1 MSNSFIKKI
10 DKKYNFKI
18 EYKLIHN
25 KELLKSRLSEIPK
38 SSGCYL
44 FKDIDNN
51 LLYIGKSKKL
61 RSRVSSYFNNFA
73 DLTPRLS
80 LMVRQITEIEI
91 IITDSEYEALNL
103 ESNLIKTNKPY
114 FNILL
119 KDDKKY
125 PYLCITWSEKYP
137 RIFITRRRRNR
148 NNLDRYYGPYVD
160 VGLLRRTL
168 FTIKKIF
175 PLRQRPRPVYKDRT
189 CLNYSIGRCPG
200 VCQEIISSDDYK
212 KIMKQVSMIFQGRND
227 DLELF
232 LQKKMS
238 QFSDDLDY
246 ENAAKIR
253 DQITGLRLLTE
264 SQKISIP
271 DSSINRDIFGI
282 VSEKNVASIQIFQM
296 RSGKLI
302 GRIGYSQKLNNE
314 DENLILQRVL
324 EEHYMNVE
332 GVEIP
337 SEILMQYN
345 LPKQK
350 TLEDWLTQL
359 RKNKVKIII
368 PKRNKKHETV
378 EMVLKNAKL
387 ELDRILNGIQD
398 NESAVED
405 LTQIL
410 ELSEQPKRI
419 EGYDISHIQG
429 SDPVA
434 SQVVFIDGIPSKQ
447 HYRKYKIKDPNVFIG
462 HSDDFA
468 SIYEVIYRRF
478 RKWSRFKESGGDF
491 SILNDKSNSKLDN
504 ELLSDWPD
512 LIMID
517 GGKGQLNAAI
527 KALKELNL
535 EEEVAICSLAK
546 KNEEIFIPGF
556 TKSLDTDENQ
566 KGVLLLRRLRDEAH
580 RFALSFHRDKRS
592 KRMNRSQLSQISGL
606 GPSRIRELLEHF
618 KSIDAIRIASKEELS
633 KVKGLGKN
641 SVNDIYAVSYTHLTL
656 PTSDLV

>member
-1 MSNSFIKKI
+1 MSNSSIEKI
-10 DKKYNFKI
+10 NNKYNFKI
-18 EYKLIHN
+18 EYKLINN

-61 RSRVSSYFNNFA
+61 RSRVSSYFNNYS

-91 IITDSEYEALNL
+91 IVTDSEYEALNL

-200 VCQEIISSDDYK
+200 VCQEVISSDDYK

-227 DLELF
+227 DLEIF
-232 LQKKMS
+232 LQKKML
-238 QFSDDLDY
+238 QFSNDLDY

-253 DQITGLRLLTE
+253 DQISGLKLLTE

-314 DENLILQRVL
+314 DENLILQKIL

-332 GVEIP
+332 PVEIP
-337 SEILMQYN
+337 SEILIQYN
-345 LPKQK
+345 LPKQA
-350 TLEDWLTQL
+350 TIEDWLTEL
-359 RKNKVKIII
+359 RKKKVKILI

-398 NESAVED
+398 NESSIED
-405 LTQIL
+405 LAQIL

-447 HYRKYKIKDPNVFIG
+447 DYRKYKIKDPNVFVG

-468 SIYEVIYRRF
+468 SIYEVIHRRF
-478 RKWSRFKESGGDF
+478 KKWSRFKKSGGDF
-491 SILNDKSNSKLDN
+491 SILNDKTNSKLDN

-535 EEEVAICSLAK
+535 QEEVTICSLAK

-566 KGVLLLRRLRDEAH
+566 KGVLLLRRVRDEAH

-618 KSIDAIRIASKEELS
+618 KSIDAIRIASKEDLS

-641 SVNDIYAVSYTHLTL
+641 SVNDIYEYFNEL
-656 PTSDLV
+656 

>member
-1 MSNSFIKKI
+1 MSNSSIEKI
-10 DKKYNFKI
+10 DNKYNFKI
-18 EYKLIHN
+18 EYKLINN

-61 RSRVSSYFNNFA
+61 RSRVSSYFNNFS

-91 IITDSEYEALNL
+91 IVTDSEYEALNL

-200 VCQEIISSDDYK
+200 VCQEVISSDDYK

-227 DLELF
+227 DLEIF
-232 LQKKMS
+232 LQKKML
-238 QFSDDLDY
+238 QFSKDLDY

-253 DQITGLRLLTE
+253 DQISGLKLLTE

-314 DENLILQRVL
+314 DENLILQKIL

-332 GVEIP
+332 PVEIP
-337 SEILMQYN
+337 SEILIQYN
-345 LPKQK
+345 LPKQA
-350 TLEDWLTQL
+350 TIEDWLTEL
-359 RKNKVKIII
+359 RKKKVKILI

-398 NESAVED
+398 NESSIED
-405 LTQIL
+405 LAQIL

-447 HYRKYKIKDPNVFIG
+447 HYRKYKIKDPNVFVG

-468 SIYEVIYRRF
+468 SIYEVIHRRF
-478 RKWSRFKESGGDF
+478 KKWSRFKKSGGDF
-491 SILNDKSNSKLDN
+491 SILNDKTNSKLDN

-535 EEEVAICSLAK
+535 EEEVTICSLAK

-566 KGVLLLRRLRDEAH
+566 KGVLLLRRVRDEAH

-618 KSIDAIRIASKEELS
+618 KSIDAIRIASKEDLS

-641 SVNDIYAVSYTHLTL
+641 SVNDIYEYFNEL
-656 PTSDLV
+656 

>member
-1 MSNSFIKKI
+1 MTNPSTKVSTKVL

-18 EYKLIHN
+18 EYKLIKN
-25 KELLKSRLSEIPK
+25 KDLLKSRLSEIPK

-51 LLYIGKSKKL
+51 LLYIGKSKTL
-61 RSRVSSYFNNFA
+61 RNRVSSYFNNYA
-73 DLTPRLS
+73 ELSPRLS

-91 IITDSEYEALNL
+91 IVTDSEYEALNL

-125 PYLCITWSEKYP
+125 PYLCITWSEQYP
-137 RIFITRRRRNR
+137 RIFITRKRRNR
-148 NNLDRYYGPYVD
+148 NNFDRYYGPYVD
-160 VGLLRRTL
+160 VGLLRKTL
-168 FTIKKIF
+168 FIIKKIF

-200 VCQEIISSDDYK
+200 VCQEIISSEDYK
-212 KIMKQVSMIFQGRND
+212 KTMKQVSMIFQGRND
-227 DLELF
+227 DLEVF
-232 LQKKMS
+232 LERKMNQYS
-238 QFSDDLDY
+238 NDLEF

-253 DQITGLRLLTE
+253 DQILGLKLLTE

-282 VSEKNVASIQIFQM
+282 VSENNISSIQIFQM

-302 GRIGYSQKLNNE
+302 GRIGYTQKIDNS
-314 DENLILQRVL
+314 DETEILQRVL
-324 EEHYMNVE
+324 EEHYINVE

-337 SEILMQYN
+337 SEILLQFN
-345 LPKQK
+345 LQK
-350 TLEDWLTQL
+350 HKTIEEWLSEL
-359 RKNKVKIII
+359 SKKKVKLIT
-368 PKRNKKHETV
+368 PKRNKKFETV

-387 ELDRILNGIQD
+387 ELERILNGIQD
-398 NESAVED
+398 NESAIED

-410 ELSEQPKRI
+410 ELTNQPRRI

-429 SDPVA
+429 TDPVA

-447 HYRKYKIKDPNVFIG
+447 NYRKYKIKDPNIFIG

-478 RKWSRFKESGGDF
+478 KKWSKFKIDGGDI
-491 SILNDKSNSKLDN
+491 SSLQDKKKSTLEND
-504 ELLSDWPD
+504 LLTDWPD

-517 GGKGQLNAAI
+517 GGKGQLNAAL
-527 KALKELNL
+527 KALRQLDL
-535 EEEVAICSLAK
+535 HEEVNICSLAK

-556 TKSLDTDENQ
+556 SKSLDTDQNQ
-566 KGVLLLRRLRDEAH
+566 KGLLLLRRVRDEAH
-580 RFALSFHRDKRS
+580 RFALSFHRNKRS
-592 KRMNRSQLSQISGL
+592 TRMNRSQLSQIPGL
-606 GPSRIRELLEHF
+606 GPSRIKDLLEHF
-618 KSIDAIRIASKEELS
+618 NSIDAIRIASREELS
-633 KVKGLGKN
+633 KVKGLGMH
-641 SVNDIYAVSYTHLTL
+641 SANDIYNYFNEL
-656 PTSDLV
+656 

>member
-1 MSNSFIKKI
+1 MTNPSTKVSTKVL

-18 EYKLIHN
+18 EYKLIKN
-25 KELLKSRLSEIPK
+25 KDLLKSRLSEIPK

-51 LLYIGKSKKL
+51 LLYIGKSKTL
-61 RSRVSSYFNNFA
+61 RNRVSSYFNNYA
-73 DLTPRLS
+73 ELSPRLS

-91 IITDSEYEALNL
+91 IVTDSEYEALNL

-125 PYLCITWSEKYP
+125 PYLCITWSEQYP
-137 RIFITRRRRNR
+137 RIFITRKRRNR
-148 NNLDRYYGPYVD
+148 NNFDRYYGPYVD
-160 VGLLRRTL
+160 VGLLRKTL
-168 FTIKKIF
+168 FIIKKIF

-200 VCQEIISSDDYK
+200 VCQEIISSEDYK
-212 KIMKQVSMIFQGRND
+212 KTMKQVSMIFQGRND
-227 DLELF
+227 DLEVF
-232 LQKKMS
+232 LERKMNQYS
-238 QFSDDLDY
+238 NDLEF

-253 DQITGLRLLTE
+253 DQISGLKLLTE

-282 VSEKNVASIQIFQM
+282 VSENNISSIQIFQM

-302 GRIGYSQKLNNE
+302 GRIGYTQKIDNS
-314 DENLILQRVL
+314 DETEILQRVL
-324 EEHYMNVE
+324 EEHYINVE

-337 SEILMQYN
+337 SEILLQFN
-345 LPKQK
+345 LPKHNTIEEWLSELRQK
-350 TLEDWLTQL
+350 
-359 RKNKVKIII
+359 KVKLII
-368 PKRNKKHETV
+368 PKRNKKFETV

-387 ELDRILNGIQD
+387 ELERILNGIQD
-398 NESAVED
+398 NESAIED

-410 ELSEQPKRI
+410 ELTNQPRRI

-429 SDPVA
+429 TDPVA

-447 HYRKYKIKDPNVFIG
+447 NYRKYKIKDPNIFIG

-478 RKWSRFKESGGDF
+478 KKWSKFKIDGGDI
-491 SILNDKSNSKLDN
+491 SSLQDKKKSTLEND
-504 ELLSDWPD
+504 LLTDWPD

-517 GGKGQLNAAI
+517 GGKGQLNAAL
-527 KALKELNL
+527 KALTQLDL
-535 EEEVAICSLAK
+535 HEEVNICSLAK

-556 TKSLDTDENQ
+556 SKSLDTDQNQ
-566 KGVLLLRRLRDEAH
+566 KGLLLLRRVRDEAH
-580 RFALSFHRDKRS
+580 RFALSFHRNKRS
-592 KRMNRSQLSQISGL
+592 TRMNRSQLSQIPGL
-606 GPSRIRELLEHF
+606 GPSRIKDLLEHF
-618 KSIDAIRIASKEELS
+618 NSIDAIRIASREELS
-633 KVKGLGKN
+633 KVKGLGIH
-641 SVNDIYAVSYTHLTL
+641 SANDIYNYFNEL
-656 PTSDLV
+656 

>member
-1 MSNSFIKKI
+1 MSNSSIEKI
-10 DKKYNFKI
+10 DNKYNFKI
-18 EYKLIHN
+18 EYKLINN

-61 RSRVSSYFNNFA
+61 RSRVSSYFNNYS

-91 IITDSEYEALNL
+91 IVTDSEYEALNL

-148 NNLDRYYGPYVD
+148 SNLDRYYGPYVD

-200 VCQEIISSDDYK
+200 VCQEVISSDDYK

-227 DLELF
+227 DLEIF
-232 LQKKMS
+232 LQKKML
-238 QFSDDLDY
+238 QFSNDLDY

-253 DQITGLRLLTE
+253 DQISGLKLLTE

-314 DENLILQRVL
+314 GENLILQKVL

-332 GVEIP
+332 AVEIP
-337 SEILMQYN
+337 SEILIQYN
-345 LPKQK
+345 LPKQG
-350 TLEDWLTQL
+350 TIEDWLTEL
-359 RKNKVKIII
+359 RKKKVKILI

-398 NESAVED
+398 NESSIED
-405 LTQIL
+405 LAQIL

-434 SQVVFIDGIPSKQ
+434 SQVVFMDGIPSKQ
-447 HYRKYKIKDPNVFIG
+447 HYRKYKIKDPNVFVG

-468 SIYEVIYRRF
+468 SIYEVIHRRF
-478 RKWSRFKESGGDF
+478 KKWSRFKKSGGDF
-491 SILNDKSNSKLDN
+491 SILNDKTNSKLDN

-535 EEEVAICSLAK
+535 EEEVTICSLAK

-566 KGVLLLRRLRDEAH
+566 KGVLLLRRVRDEAH

-592 KRMNRSQLSQISGL
+592 KRMNRSQLSQITGL

-618 KSIDAIRIASKEELS
+618 KSIDAIRIASKEDLS

-641 SVNDIYAVSYTHLTL
+641 SVNDIYEYFNEL
-656 PTSDLV
+656 

>member
-1 MSNSFIKKI
+1 MSNSSIEKI
-10 DKKYNFKI
+10 DNKYNFKI
-18 EYKLIHN
+18 EYKLINN

-61 RSRVSSYFNNFA
+61 RSRVSSYFNNYS

-91 IITDSEYEALNL
+91 IVTDSEYEALNL

-200 VCQEIISSDDYK
+200 VCQEVISSDDYK

-227 DLELF
+227 DLEIF
-232 LQKKMS
+232 LQKKML
-238 QFSDDLDY
+238 QFSNDLDY

-253 DQITGLRLLTE
+253 DQISGLKLLTE

-314 DENLILQRVL
+314 DENLILQKIL

-332 GVEIP
+332 AVEIP
-337 SEILMQYN
+337 SEILIQYN
-345 LPKQK
+345 LPKQA
-350 TLEDWLTQL
+350 TIEDWLTEL
-359 RKNKVKIII
+359 RKKKVKILI

-398 NESAVED
+398 NESSIED
-405 LTQIL
+405 LAQIL

-447 HYRKYKIKDPNVFIG
+447 HYRKYKIKDPNVFVG

-468 SIYEVIYRRF
+468 SIYEVIHRRF
-478 RKWSRFKESGGDF
+478 KKWSRFKKNGGDF
-491 SILNDKSNSKLDN
+491 SILNDKTNSKLDN

-535 EEEVAICSLAK
+535 EEEVTICSLAK

-566 KGVLLLRRLRDEAH
+566 KGVLLLRRVRDEAH

-618 KSIDAIRIASKEELS
+618 KSIDAIRIATKEDLS

-641 SVNDIYAVSYTHLTL
+641 SVNDIYEYFNEL
-656 PTSDLV
+656 

>member
-1 MSNSFIKKI
+1 MSNSSIEKI
-10 DKKYNFKI
+10 NNKYNFKI
-18 EYKLIHN
+18 EYKLINN

-61 RSRVSSYFNNFA
+61 RSRVSSYFNNYS

-91 IITDSEYEALNL
+91 IVTDSEYEALNL

-200 VCQEIISSDDYK
+200 VCQEVISSDDYK

-227 DLELF
+227 DLEIF
-232 LQKKMS
+232 LQKKML
-238 QFSDDLDY
+238 QFSNDLDY

-253 DQITGLRLLTE
+253 DQISGLKLLTE

-332 GVEIP
+332 AVEIP
-337 SEILMQYN
+337 SEILIQYN
-345 LPKQK
+345 LPKQA
-350 TLEDWLTQL
+350 TIEDWLTEL
-359 RKNKVKIII
+359 RKKKVKILI

-398 NESAVED
+398 NESSIED
-405 LTQIL
+405 LAQIL

-468 SIYEVIYRRF
+468 SIYEVIHRRF
-478 RKWSRFKESGGDF
+478 KKWSRFKKSGGDF
-491 SILNDKSNSKLDN
+491 SILNDKTNSKLDN

-535 EEEVAICSLAK
+535 EEEVTICSLAK

-566 KGVLLLRRLRDEAH
+566 KGVLLLRRVRDEAH

-618 KSIDAIRIASKEELS
+618 KSIDAIRIASKEDLS

-641 SVNDIYAVSYTHLTL
+641 SVNDIYEYFNEL
-656 PTSDLV
+656 

>member
-1 MSNSFIKKI
+1 MSKSSIEKK
-10 DKKYNFKI
+10 KNKYYFKI
-18 EYKLIHN
+18 EYKLNNN

-61 RSRVSSYFNNFA
+61 RSRVSSYFNNFS

-200 VCQEIISSDDYK
+200 VCQEVISSNDYK

-227 DLELF
+227 DLEIF
-232 LQKKMS
+232 LQKKML
-238 QFSDDLDY
+238 QFSNDLDY
-246 ENAAKIR
+246 ESAAKIR
-253 DQITGLRLLTE
+253 DQISGLKLLTE

-302 GRIGYSQKLNNE
+302 GRIGYSQKLNND
-314 DENLILQRVL
+314 DENLILQKVL

-337 SEILMQYN
+337 SEILIQYK
-345 LPKQK
+345 LPKQ
-350 TLEDWLTQL
+350 TTIEDWLTEL
-359 RKNKVKIII
+359 RKKKVKILI

-398 NESAVED
+398 NESSIED
-405 LTQIL
+405 LAQIL

-447 HYRKYKIKDPNVFIG
+447 HYRKYKIKDPNVFVG

-468 SIYEVIYRRF
+468 SIYEVIHRRF
-478 RKWSRFKESGGDF
+478 KKWSRFKKSGGDF
-491 SILNDKSNSKLDN
+491 SILNDKTNSKLDN

-535 EEEVAICSLAK
+535 EEEVTICSLAK

-566 KGVLLLRRLRDEAH
+566 KGVLLLRRVRDEAH

-618 KSIDAIRIASKEELS
+618 KSIDAIRIASKEDLS

-641 SVNDIYAVSYTHLTL
+641 SVNDIYEYFYEL
-656 PTSDLV
+656 

>member
-1 MSNSFIKKI
+1 MSNSSIEKI
-10 DKKYNFKI
+10 NNKYNFKI
-18 EYKLIHN
+18 EYKLINN

-61 RSRVSSYFNNFA
+61 RSRVSSYFNNYS

-91 IITDSEYEALNL
+91 IVTDSEYEALNL

-200 VCQEIISSDDYK
+200 VCQEVISSDDYK

-227 DLELF
+227 DLEIF
-232 LQKKMS
+232 LQKKML
-238 QFSDDLDY
+238 QFSNDLDY

-253 DQITGLRLLTE
+253 DQISGLKLLTE

-314 DENLILQRVL
+314 DENLILQKIL

-332 GVEIP
+332 AVEIP
-337 SEILMQYN
+337 SEILIQYK
-345 LPKQK
+345 LPKQA
-350 TLEDWLTQL
+350 TIEDWLTDL
-359 RKNKVKIII
+359 RKKKVKILI

-398 NESAVED
+398 NESSIED
-405 LTQIL
+405 LAQIL

-434 SQVVFIDGIPSKQ
+434 SQVVFIDGVPSKQ

-468 SIYEVIYRRF
+468 SIYEVIHRRF
-478 RKWSRFKESGGDF
+478 KKWSRFKKSGGDF
-491 SILNDKSNSKLDN
+491 SILNDKTNSKLDN

-535 EEEVAICSLAK
+535 EEEVTICSLAK

-566 KGVLLLRRLRDEAH
+566 KGVLLLRRVRDEAH

-618 KSIDAIRIASKEELS
+618 KSIDAIRIASKEDLS

-641 SVNDIYAVSYTHLTL
+641 SVNDIYEYFHEL
-656 PTSDLV
+656 

>member
-1 MSNSFIKKI
+1 MSNSSIQTI
-10 DKKYNFKI
+10 NNKYNFKI
-18 EYKLIHN
+18 EYKLINN

-61 RSRVSSYFNNFA
+61 RSRVSSYFNNFS

-91 IITDSEYEALNL
+91 IVTDSEYEALNL

-200 VCQEIISSDDYK
+200 VCQEVISSDDYK

-227 DLELF
+227 DLEIF
-232 LQKKMS
+232 LQKKML
-238 QFSDDLDY
+238 QFSNDLDY

-253 DQITGLRLLTE
+253 DQILGLKLLTE

-314 DENLILQRVL
+314 DENLILQKIL

-332 GVEIP
+332 AVEIP
-337 SEILMQYN
+337 SEILIQYN
-345 LPKQK
+345 LPKQE
-350 TLEDWLTQL
+350 TIEDWLTEL
-359 RKNKVKIII
+359 RKKKVKILI

-398 NESAVED
+398 NESSIED

-447 HYRKYKIKDPNVFIG
+447 HYRKYKIKDPNVFVG

-468 SIYEVIYRRF
+468 SIYEVIHRRF
-478 RKWSRFKESGGDF
+478 KKWSIFKKSGGDF
-491 SILNDKSNSKLDN
+491 SILNDKTNSKLDN

-535 EEEVAICSLAK
+535 EEEVTICSLAK

-566 KGVLLLRRLRDEAH
+566 KGVLLLRRVRDEAH

-618 KSIDAIRIASKEELS
+618 KSIDAIRIASKEDLS

-641 SVNDIYAVSYTHLTL
+641 SVNDIYEYFNEL
-656 PTSDLV
+656 

>member
-1 MSNSFIKKI
+1 MTNPSTKVSTKVL

-18 EYKLIHN
+18 EYKLIKN
-25 KELLKSRLSEIPK
+25 KDLLKSRLSEIPK

-51 LLYIGKSKKL
+51 LLYIGKSKTL
-61 RSRVSSYFNNFA
+61 RNRVSSYFNNYA
-73 DLTPRLS
+73 ELSPRLS

-91 IITDSEYEALNL
+91 IVTDSEYEALNL

-125 PYLCITWSEKYP
+125 PYLCITWSEQYP
-137 RIFITRRRRNR
+137 RIFITRKRRNR
-148 NNLDRYYGPYVD
+148 NNFDRYYGPYVD
-160 VGLLRRTL
+160 VGLLRKTL
-168 FTIKKIF
+168 FIIKKIF

-200 VCQEIISSDDYK
+200 VCQEIISSEDYK
-212 KIMKQVSMIFQGRND
+212 KTMKQVSMIFQGRND
-227 DLELF
+227 DLEVF
-232 LQKKMS
+232 LERKMNQYS
-238 QFSDDLDY
+238 NDLEF
-246 ENAAKIR
+246 ENAAKVR
-253 DQITGLRLLTE
+253 DQISGLKLLTE

-282 VSEKNVASIQIFQM
+282 VSENNISSIQIFQM

-302 GRIGYSQKLNNE
+302 GRIGYTQKIDNS
-314 DENLILQRVL
+314 DEAEILQRVL
-324 EEHYMNVE
+324 EEHYINVE

-337 SEILMQYN
+337 SEILLQFN
-345 LPKQK
+345 LPKHNTIEEWLSELRQK
-350 TLEDWLTQL
+350 
-359 RKNKVKIII
+359 KVKLII
-368 PKRNKKHETV
+368 PKRNKKFETV

-387 ELDRILNGIQD
+387 ELERILNGIQD
-398 NESAVED
+398 NESAIED

-410 ELSEQPKRI
+410 ELTNQPRRI

-429 SDPVA
+429 TDPVA

-447 HYRKYKIKDPNVFIG
+447 NYRKYKIKDPNIFIG

-478 RKWSRFKESGGDF
+478 KKWSKFKIDGGDI
-491 SILNDKSNSKLDN
+491 SSLQDKKKSTLEND
-504 ELLSDWPD
+504 LLTDWPD

-517 GGKGQLNAAI
+517 GGKGQLNAAL
-527 KALKELNL
+527 KALTQLDL
-535 EEEVAICSLAK
+535 HEEVNICSLAK

-556 TKSLDTDENQ
+556 SKSLDTDQNQ
-566 KGVLLLRRLRDEAH
+566 KGLLLLRRVRDEAH
-580 RFALSFHRDKRS
+580 RFALSFHRNKRS
-592 KRMNRSQLSQISGL
+592 TRMNRSQLSQIPGL
-606 GPSRIRELLEHF
+606 GPSRIKDLLEHF
-618 KSIDAIRIASKEELS
+618 NSIDAIRIASREELS
-633 KVKGLGKN
+633 KVKGLGMH
-641 SVNDIYAVSYTHLTL
+641 SANDIYNYFNEL
-656 PTSDLV
+656 

>member
-1 MSNSFIKKI
+1 MTNPSTKVSTKVL

-18 EYKLIHN
+18 EYKLIKN
-25 KELLKSRLSEIPK
+25 KDLLKSRLSEIPK

-51 LLYIGKSKKL
+51 LLYIGKSKTL
-61 RSRVSSYFNNFA
+61 RNRVSSYFNNYA
-73 DLTPRLS
+73 ELSPRLS

-91 IITDSEYEALNL
+91 IVTDSEYEALNL

-125 PYLCITWSEKYP
+125 PYLCITWSEQYP
-137 RIFITRRRRNR
+137 RIFITRKRRNR
-148 NNLDRYYGPYVD
+148 NNFDRYYGPYVD
-160 VGLLRRTL
+160 VGLLRKTL
-168 FTIKKIF
+168 FIIKKIF

-200 VCQEIISSDDYK
+200 VCQEIISSEDYK
-212 KIMKQVSMIFQGRND
+212 KTMKQVSMIFQGRND
-227 DLELF
+227 DLEVF
-232 LQKKMS
+232 LERKMNQYS
-238 QFSDDLDY
+238 NDLEF

-253 DQITGLRLLTE
+253 DQISGLKLLTE

-282 VSEKNVASIQIFQM
+282 VSENNISSIQIFQM

-302 GRIGYSQKLNNE
+302 GRIGYTQKIDNS
-314 DENLILQRVL
+314 DETEILQRVL
-324 EEHYMNVE
+324 EEHYINVE

-337 SEILMQYN
+337 SEILLQFN
-345 LPKQK
+345 LPKHNTIEEWLSELRQK
-350 TLEDWLTQL
+350 
-359 RKNKVKIII
+359 KVKLII
-368 PKRNKKHETV
+368 PKRNKKFETV

-387 ELDRILNGIQD
+387 ELERILNGIQD
-398 NESAVED
+398 NESAIED

-410 ELSEQPKRI
+410 ELTNQPRRI

-429 SDPVA
+429 TDPVA

-447 HYRKYKIKDPNVFIG
+447 NYRKYKIKDPNIFIG

-478 RKWSRFKESGGDF
+478 KKWSKFKNDGGDI
-491 SILNDKSNSKLDN
+491 SSLQDKKKSTLEND
-504 ELLSDWPD
+504 LLTDWPD

-517 GGKGQLNAAI
+517 GGKGQLNAAL
-527 KALKELNL
+527 KALTQLDL
-535 EEEVAICSLAK
+535 HEEVNICSLAK

-556 TKSLDTDENQ
+556 SKSLDTDQNQ
-566 KGVLLLRRLRDEAH
+566 KGLLLLRRVRDEAH
-580 RFALSFHRDKRS
+580 RFALSFHRNKRS
-592 KRMNRSQLSQISGL
+592 TRMNRSQLSQIPGL
-606 GPSRIRELLEHF
+606 GPSRIKDLLEHF
-618 KSIDAIRIASKEELS
+618 NSIDAIRIASKKELS
-633 KVKGLGKN
+633 KVKGLGMH
-641 SVNDIYAVSYTHLTL
+641 SANDIYNYFNEL
-656 PTSDLV
+656 

>member
-1 MSNSFIKKI
+1 MSNSSIEKI
-10 DKKYNFKI
+10 NNKYNFKI
-18 EYKLIHN
+18 EYKLINN

-61 RSRVSSYFNNFA
+61 RSRVSSYFNNFS

-91 IITDSEYEALNL
+91 IVTDSEYEALNL

-200 VCQEIISSDDYK
+200 VCQEVISSDDYK

-227 DLELF
+227 DLEIF
-232 LQKKMS
+232 LQKKML
-238 QFSDDLDY
+238 QFSNDLDY

-253 DQITGLRLLTE
+253 DQISGLKLLTE

-314 DENLILQRVL
+314 DENLILQKIL

-332 GVEIP
+332 AVEIP
-337 SEILMQYN
+337 SEILIQYN
-345 LPKQK
+345 LPKQA
-350 TLEDWLTQL
+350 TIEDWLTEL
-359 RKNKVKIII
+359 RKKKVKILI

-398 NESAVED
+398 NESSIED
-405 LTQIL
+405 LAQIL

-468 SIYEVIYRRF
+468 SIYEVIHRRF
-478 RKWSRFKESGGDF
+478 KKWSRFKKSGGDF
-491 SILNDKSNSKLDN
+491 SILNDKTNSKLDN

-535 EEEVAICSLAK
+535 EEEVTICSLAK

-566 KGVLLLRRLRDEAH
+566 KGVLLLRRVRDEAH

-618 KSIDAIRIASKEELS
+618 KSIDAIRIASKEDLS

-641 SVNDIYAVSYTHLTL
+641 SVNDIYEYFNEL
-656 PTSDLV
+656 

>member
-1 MSNSFIKKI
+1 MSNSSIETI
-10 DKKYNFKI
+10 DNKYNFKI
-18 EYKLIHN
+18 EYKLINN

-61 RSRVSSYFNNFA
+61 RSRVSSYFNNFS

-91 IITDSEYEALNL
+91 IVTDSEYEALNL

-148 NNLDRYYGPYVD
+148 NNFDRYYGPYVD

-200 VCQEIISSDDYK
+200 VCQEVISSEDYK

-227 DLELF
+227 DLEIF
-232 LQKKMS
+232 LQKKML
-238 QFSDDLDY
+238 QFSNDLDY

-253 DQITGLRLLTE
+253 DQISGLKLLTE

-314 DENLILQRVL
+314 DENIILQKIL

-332 GVEIP
+332 AVEIP
-337 SEILMQYN
+337 SEILIQYN
-345 LPKQK
+345 LPKQA
-350 TLEDWLTQL
+350 TIEDWLTEL
-359 RKNKVKIII
+359 RKKKVKILI

-398 NESAVED
+398 NESSIED
-405 LTQIL
+405 LAQIL

-447 HYRKYKIKDPNVFIG
+447 HYRKYKIKDPNVFVG

-468 SIYEVIYRRF
+468 SIYEVIHRRF
-478 RKWSRFKESGGDF
+478 KKWSRFKKSGGDF
-491 SILNDKSNSKLDN
+491 SILNDKTNSKLDN

-527 KALKELNL
+527 KALKDLNL
-535 EEEVAICSLAK
+535 EEEVTICSLAK

-566 KGVLLLRRLRDEAH
+566 KGVLLLRRVRDEAH

-618 KSIDAIRIASKEELS
+618 KSIDAIRIASKEDLS

-641 SVNDIYAVSYTHLTL
+641 SVNDIYEYFNEL
-656 PTSDLV
+656 

>member
-1 MSNSFIKKI
+1 MSNSSIEKIKN
-10 DKKYNFKI
+10 KYNFKI
-18 EYKLIHN
+18 EYKLINN

-61 RSRVSSYFNNFA
+61 RSRVSSYFNNYS

-91 IITDSEYEALNL
+91 IVTDSEYEALNL

-200 VCQEIISSDDYK
+200 VCQEVISSDDYK

-227 DLELF
+227 DLEIF
-232 LQKKMS
+232 LQKKML
-238 QFSDDLDY
+238 QFSNDLDY

-253 DQITGLRLLTE
+253 DQISGLKLLTE

-314 DENLILQRVL
+314 DENLILQKIL

-332 GVEIP
+332 PVEIP
-337 SEILMQYN
+337 SEILIQYN
-345 LPKQK
+345 LPKQA
-350 TLEDWLTQL
+350 TIEDWLTEL
-359 RKNKVKIII
+359 RKKKVKILI

-398 NESAVED
+398 NESSIED
-405 LTQIL
+405 LAQIL

-468 SIYEVIYRRF
+468 SIYEVIHRRF
-478 RKWSRFKESGGDF
+478 KKWSRFKKSGGDF
-491 SILNDKSNSKLDN
+491 SILNDKTNSKLDN

-535 EEEVAICSLAK
+535 EEEVTICSLAK

-566 KGVLLLRRLRDEAH
+566 KGVLLLRRVRDEAH

-618 KSIDAIRIASKEELS
+618 KSIDAIRIASKEDLS

-641 SVNDIYAVSYTHLTL
+641 SVNDIYEYFNEL
-656 PTSDLV
+656 

>member
-1 MSNSFIKKI
+1 MSNSSIEKI
-10 DKKYNFKI
+10 NNKYNFKI
-18 EYKLIHN
+18 EYKLINN

-44 FKDIDNN
+44 FKDIDSN

-61 RSRVSSYFNNFA
+61 RSRVSSYFNNYS

-91 IITDSEYEALNL
+91 IVTDSEYEALNL

-200 VCQEIISSDDYK
+200 VCQEVISSDDYK

-227 DLELF
+227 DLEIF
-232 LQKKMS
+232 LQKKML
-238 QFSDDLDY
+238 QFSNDLDY

-253 DQITGLRLLTE
+253 DQISGLKLLTE

-314 DENLILQRVL
+314 DENLILQKIL

-332 GVEIP
+332 PVEIP
-337 SEILMQYN
+337 SEILIQYN
-345 LPKQK
+345 LPKQA
-350 TLEDWLTQL
+350 TIEDWLTEL
-359 RKNKVKIII
+359 RKKKVKILI

-398 NESAVED
+398 NESSIED
-405 LTQIL
+405 LAQIL

-447 HYRKYKIKDPNVFIG
+447 DYRKYKIKDPNVFIG

-468 SIYEVIYRRF
+468 SIYEVIHRRF
-478 RKWSRFKESGGDF
+478 KKWSRFKKNGGDF
-491 SILNDKSNSKLDN
+491 STLNDKTNSKLDN

-535 EEEVAICSLAK
+535 EEEVTICSLAK

-566 KGVLLLRRLRDEAH
+566 KGVLLLRRVRDEAH

-618 KSIDAIRIASKEELS
+618 KSIDAIRIASKEDLS

-641 SVNDIYAVSYTHLTL
+641 SVNDIYEYFNEL
-656 PTSDLV
+656 

>member
-1 MSNSFIKKI
+1 MSNSSIEKI
-10 DKKYNFKI
+10 NNKYNFKI
-18 EYKLIHN
+18 EYKLINN

-61 RSRVSSYFNNFA
+61 RSRVSSYFNNYS

-91 IITDSEYEALNL
+91 IVTDSEYEALNL

-168 FTIKKIF
+168 ITIKKIF

-200 VCQEIISSDDYK
+200 VCQEVISSDDYK

-227 DLELF
+227 DLEIF
-232 LQKKMS
+232 LQKKML
-238 QFSDDLDY
+238 QFSNDLDY

-253 DQITGLRLLTE
+253 DQISGLKLLTE

-314 DENLILQRVL
+314 DENLILQKIL

-332 GVEIP
+332 PVEIP
-337 SEILMQYN
+337 SEILIQYN
-345 LPKQK
+345 LPKQA
-350 TLEDWLTQL
+350 TIEDWLTEL
-359 RKNKVKIII
+359 RKKKVKILI

-398 NESAVED
+398 NESSIED
-405 LTQIL
+405 LAQIL

-434 SQVVFIDGIPSKQ
+434 SQVVFIDGVPSKQ

-468 SIYEVIYRRF
+468 SIYEVIQRRF
-478 RKWSRFKESGGDF
+478 KKWSRFKESGGDF
-491 SILNDKSNSKLDN
+491 SILNDKTNSKLDN

-535 EEEVAICSLAK
+535 EEEVTICSLAK

-566 KGVLLLRRLRDEAH
+566 KGVLLLRRVRDEAH

-618 KSIDAIRIASKEELS
+618 KSIDAIRIASKEDLS

-641 SVNDIYAVSYTHLTL
+641 SVNDIYEYFNEL
-656 PTSDLV
+656 

>member
-1 MSNSFIKKI
+1 MSNSSIEKI
-10 DKKYNFKI
+10 NNKYNFKI
-18 EYKLIHN
+18 EYKLINN

-61 RSRVSSYFNNFA
+61 RSRVSSYFNNYS

-91 IITDSEYEALNL
+91 IVTDSEYEALNL

-200 VCQEIISSDDYK
+200 VCQEVISSDDYK

-227 DLELF
+227 DLEIF
-232 LQKKMS
+232 LQKKML
-238 QFSDDLDY
+238 QFSNDLDY

-253 DQITGLRLLTE
+253 DQISGLKLLTE

-314 DENLILQRVL
+314 DENLILQKIL

-332 GVEIP
+332 PVEIP
-337 SEILMQYN
+337 SEILIQYN
-345 LPKQK
+345 LPKQA
-350 TLEDWLTQL
+350 TIEDWLTEL
-359 RKNKVKIII
+359 RKNKVKILI

-398 NESAVED
+398 NESSIED
-405 LTQIL
+405 LAQIL

-447 HYRKYKIKDPNVFIG
+447 DYRKYKIKDPNVFIG

-468 SIYEVIYRRF
+468 SIYEVIQRRF
-478 RKWSRFKESGGDF
+478 KKWSRFKESGGDF
-491 SILNDKSNSKLDN
+491 SILNDKKNSKLDN

-535 EEEVAICSLAK
+535 EEEVTICSLAK

-566 KGVLLLRRLRDEAH
+566 KGVLLLRRVRDEAH

-618 KSIDAIRIASKEELS
+618 KSIDAIRIASKEDLS

-641 SVNDIYAVSYTHLTL
+641 SVNDIYEYFNEL
-656 PTSDLV
+656 

>member
-1 MSNSFIKKI
+1 MTNPSTKVSTKVL

-18 EYKLIHN
+18 EYKLIKN
-25 KELLKSRLSEIPK
+25 KDLLKSRLSEIPK

-51 LLYIGKSKKL
+51 LLYIGKSKTL
-61 RSRVSSYFNNFA
+61 RNRVSSYFNNYA
-73 DLTPRLS
+73 ELSPRLS

-91 IITDSEYEALNL
+91 IVTDSEYEALNL

-125 PYLCITWSEKYP
+125 PYLCITWSEQYP
-137 RIFITRRRRNR
+137 RIFITRKRRNR
-148 NNLDRYYGPYVD
+148 NNFDRYYGPYVD
-160 VGLLRRTL
+160 VGLLRKTL
-168 FTIKKIF
+168 FIIKKIF

-200 VCQEIISSDDYK
+200 VCQEIISSEDYK
-212 KIMKQVSMIFQGRND
+212 KTMKQVSMIFQGRND
-227 DLELF
+227 DLEVF
-232 LQKKMS
+232 LERKMNQYS
-238 QFSDDLDY
+238 NDLEF

-253 DQITGLRLLTE
+253 DQISGLKLLTE

-282 VSEKNVASIQIFQM
+282 VSENNISSIQIFQM

-302 GRIGYSQKLNNE
+302 GRIGYTQKIDNS
-314 DENLILQRVL
+314 DETEILQRVL
-324 EEHYMNVE
+324 EEHYINVE

-337 SEILMQYN
+337 SEILLQFN
-345 LPKQK
+345 LPKHNTIEEWLSELRQK
-350 TLEDWLTQL
+350 
-359 RKNKVKIII
+359 KVKLII
-368 PKRNKKHETV
+368 PKRNKKFETV

-387 ELDRILNGIQD
+387 ELERILNGIQD
-398 NESAVED
+398 NESAIED

-410 ELSEQPKRI
+410 ELTNQPRRI

-429 SDPVA
+429 TDPVA

-447 HYRKYKIKDPNVFIG
+447 NYRKYKIKDPNIFIG

-478 RKWSRFKESGGDF
+478 KKWSKFKIEGGDI
-491 SILNDKSNSKLDN
+491 SSLQNKKKSTLEND
-504 ELLSDWPD
+504 LLTDWPD

-517 GGKGQLNAAI
+517 GGKGQLNAAL
-527 KALKELNL
+527 KALTQLDL
-535 EEEVAICSLAK
+535 HEEVNICSLAK

-556 TKSLDTDENQ
+556 SKSLDTDQNQ
-566 KGVLLLRRLRDEAH
+566 KGLLLLRRVRDEAH
-580 RFALSFHRDKRS
+580 RFALSFHRNKRS
-592 KRMNRSQLSQISGL
+592 TRMNRSQLSQIPGL
-606 GPSRIRELLEHF
+606 GPSRIKDLLEHF
-618 KSIDAIRIASKEELS
+618 NSIDAIRIASREELS
-633 KVKGLGKN
+633 KVKGLGMH
-641 SVNDIYAVSYTHLTL
+641 SANDIYNYFNEL
-656 PTSDLV
+656 

>member
-1 MSNSFIKKI
+1 MSNSSIEKI
-10 DKKYNFKI
+10 NNKYNFKI
-18 EYKLIHN
+18 EYKLINN

-61 RSRVSSYFNNFA
+61 RSRVSSYFNNYS

-91 IITDSEYEALNL
+91 IVTDSEYEALNL

-200 VCQEIISSDDYK
+200 VCQEVISSGDYK

-227 DLELF
+227 DLEIF
-232 LQKKMS
+232 LEKKMLQS
-238 QFSDDLDY
+238 SNDLDY

-253 DQITGLRLLTE
+253 DQISGLKLLTE

-314 DENLILQRVL
+314 DENLILQKIL

-332 GVEIP
+332 PVEIP
-337 SEILMQYN
+337 SEILIQYN
-345 LPKQK
+345 LPKQA
-350 TLEDWLTQL
+350 TIEDWLTEL
-359 RKNKVKIII
+359 RKKKVKILI

-398 NESAVED
+398 NESSIED
-405 LTQIL
+405 LAQIL

-447 HYRKYKIKDPNVFIG
+447 HYRKYKIKDPNVFVG

-468 SIYEVIYRRF
+468 SIYEVIHRRF
-478 RKWSRFKESGGDF
+478 KKWSRFKKSGGDF
-491 SILNDKSNSKLDN
+491 SILNDKTNSKLDN

-535 EEEVAICSLAK
+535 EEEVTICSLAK

-566 KGVLLLRRLRDEAH
+566 KGVLLLRRVRDEAH

-618 KSIDAIRIASKEELS
+618 KSIDAIRIASKEDLS

-641 SVNDIYAVSYTHLTL
+641 SVNDIYEYFNEL
-656 PTSDLV
+656 

>member
-1 MSNSFIKKI
+1 MSNSSIEKI
-10 DKKYNFKI
+10 DNKYNFKI
-18 EYKLIHN
+18 EYKLINN
-25 KELLKSRLSEIPK
+25 KELLKSRLSEIPQ

-61 RSRVSSYFNNFA
+61 RSRVSSYFNNYS

-91 IITDSEYEALNL
+91 IVTDSEYEALNL

-200 VCQEIISSDDYK
+200 VCQEVISSEDYK

-227 DLELF
+227 DLEIF
-232 LQKKMS
+232 LQKKMLQYS
-238 QFSDDLDY
+238 NDLDY

-253 DQITGLRLLTE
+253 DQISGLKLLTE

-282 VSEKNVASIQIFQM
+282 VSENNIASIQIFQM

-314 DENLILQRVL
+314 DENLILQKIL

-332 GVEIP
+332 AVEIP
-337 SEILMQYN
+337 SEILIQYN
-345 LPKQK
+345 LPKQV
-350 TLEDWLTQL
+350 TIEDWLTEL
-359 RKNKVKIII
+359 RKKKVKILI

-398 NESAVED
+398 NESSIED
-405 LTQIL
+405 LAQIL

-447 HYRKYKIKDPNVFIG
+447 HYRKYKIKNPNVFVG

-468 SIYEVIYRRF
+468 SIYEVIHRRF
-478 RKWSRFKESGGDF
+478 KKWSRFKKGGGDF
-491 SILNDKSNSKLDN
+491 SILNDKTNSKLDN

-517 GGKGQLNAAI
+517 GGKGQLSAAI

-535 EEEVAICSLAK
+535 EEEVTICSLAK

-566 KGVLLLRRLRDEAH
+566 KGVLLLRRVRDEAH
-580 RFALSFHRDKRS
+580 RFALSFHRDNRS

-618 KSIDAIRIASKEELS
+618 KSIDAIRIASKEDLS

-641 SVNDIYAVSYTHLTL
+641 SVNDIYEYFNEL
-656 PTSDLV
+656 

>member
-1 MSNSFIKKI
+1 MSNASIETI
-10 DKKYNFKI
+10 DNKYNFKI
-18 EYKLIHN
+18 EYKLINN

-61 RSRVSSYFNNFA
+61 RSRVSSYFNNFS

-91 IITDSEYEALNL
+91 IVTDSEYEALNL

-200 VCQEIISSDDYK
+200 VCQEVISSDDYK

-227 DLELF
+227 DLEIF
-232 LQKKMS
+232 LQKKML
-238 QFSDDLDY
+238 QFSNDLDY

-253 DQITGLRLLTE
+253 DQISGLKLLTE

-282 VSEKNVASIQIFQM
+282 VSEKNLASIQIFQM

-314 DENLILQRVL
+314 DENLILQKIL

-332 GVEIP
+332 AVEIP
-337 SEILMQYN
+337 SEILIQYN
-345 LPKQK
+345 LPKQA
-350 TLEDWLTQL
+350 TIEDWLTEL
-359 RKNKVKIII
+359 RKKKVKILI

-387 ELDRILNGIQD
+387 ELDRVLNGIQD
-398 NESAVED
+398 NESSIED
-405 LTQIL
+405 LAQIL

-447 HYRKYKIKDPNVFIG
+447 HYRKYKIKDPNVFVG

-468 SIYEVIYRRF
+468 SIYEVIHRRF
-478 RKWSRFKESGGDF
+478 KKWSRFKKSGGDF
-491 SILNDKSNSKLDN
+491 SILNDKTKSKLDN

-535 EEEVAICSLAK
+535 EEEVTICSLAK

-566 KGVLLLRRLRDEAH
+566 KGVLLLRRVRDEAH

-618 KSIDAIRIASKEELS
+618 KSIDAIRMASKEDLS

-641 SVNDIYAVSYTHLTL
+641 SVNDIYEYFNEL
-656 PTSDLV
+656 

>member
-1 MSNSFIKKI
+1 MSNSSIEKI
-10 DKKYNFKI
+10 NNKYNFKI
-18 EYKLIHN
+18 EYKLINN

-61 RSRVSSYFNNFA
+61 RSRVSSYFNNYS

-91 IITDSEYEALNL
+91 IVTDSEYEALNL

-200 VCQEIISSDDYK
+200 VCQEVISSDDYK

-227 DLELF
+227 DLEIF
-232 LQKKMS
+232 LQKKML
-238 QFSDDLDY
+238 QFSNDLDY

-253 DQITGLRLLTE
+253 DQISGLKLLTE

-314 DENLILQRVL
+314 DENLILQKIL

-332 GVEIP
+332 PVEIP
-337 SEILMQYN
+337 SEILIQYN
-345 LPKQK
+345 LPKQA
-350 TLEDWLTQL
+350 TIEEWLTEL
-359 RKNKVKIII
+359 RKKKVKILI

-398 NESAVED
+398 NESSIED
-405 LTQIL
+405 LAQIL

-447 HYRKYKIKDPNVFIG
+447 DYRKYKIKDPNVFIG

-468 SIYEVIYRRF
+468 SIYEVIHRRF
-478 RKWSRFKESGGDF
+478 KKWSRFKKSGGDF
-491 SILNDKSNSKLDN
+491 SILNDKTNSKLDN

-535 EEEVAICSLAK
+535 EEEVTICSLAK

-566 KGVLLLRRLRDEAH
+566 KGVLLLRRVRDEAH

-618 KSIDAIRIASKEELS
+618 KSIDAIRIASKEDLS

-641 SVNDIYAVSYTHLTL
+641 SVNDIYEYFNEL
-656 PTSDLV
+656 

>member
-1 MSNSFIKKI
+1 MSNSSIEKK
-10 DKKYNFKI
+10 DNKYNFKI
-18 EYKLIHN
+18 EYKLINN

-38 SSGCYL
+38 TSGCYL

-61 RSRVSSYFNNFA
+61 RSRVSSYFNNYS

-91 IITDSEYEALNL
+91 IVTDSEYEALNL

-200 VCQEIISSDDYK
+200 VCQEVISSDDYK

-227 DLELF
+227 DLEIF
-232 LQKKMS
+232 LQKKML
-238 QFSDDLDY
+238 QFSNDLDY

-253 DQITGLRLLTE
+253 DQILGLKLLTE

-314 DENLILQRVL
+314 DENFILQKIL

-332 GVEIP
+332 AVEIP
-337 SEILMQYN
+337 SEILLQYN
-345 LPKQK
+345 VPKQP
-350 TLEDWLTQL
+350 TIEDWLTEL
-359 RKNKVKIII
+359 RKKKVKILI

-398 NESAVED
+398 NESSIED
-405 LTQIL
+405 LAQIL

-434 SQVVFIDGIPSKQ
+434 SQVVFIDGVPSKQ

-468 SIYEVIYRRF
+468 SIYEVIHRRF
-478 RKWSRFKESGGDF
+478 KKWSRFKKSGGDF
-491 SILNDKSNSKLDN
+491 SILNDKMNSKLDN

-535 EEEVAICSLAK
+535 EEEVTICSLAK

-566 KGVLLLRRLRDEAH
+566 KGVLLLRRVRDEAH
-580 RFALSFHRDKRS
+580 RFALSFHRDKRT

-618 KSIDAIRIASKEELS
+618 KSIDAIRIASKEDLS

-641 SVNDIYAVSYTHLTL
+641 SVNDIYEYFNQL
-656 PTSDLV
+656 

>member
-1 MSNSFIKKI
+1 MSNSSIEKI
-10 DKKYNFKI
+10 NNKYNFKI
-18 EYKLIHN
+18 EYKLINN

-61 RSRVSSYFNNFA
+61 RSRVSSYFNNYS

-91 IITDSEYEALNL
+91 IVTDSEYEALNL

-200 VCQEIISSDDYK
+200 VCQEVISSDDYK

-227 DLELF
+227 DLEIF
-232 LQKKMS
+232 LQKKML
-238 QFSDDLDY
+238 QFSNDLDY

-253 DQITGLRLLTE
+253 DQISGLKLLTE

-314 DENLILQRVL
+314 DENLILQKIL

-332 GVEIP
+332 AVEIP
-337 SEILMQYN
+337 SEILIQYN
-345 LPKQK
+345 LPKQA
-350 TLEDWLTQL
+350 TIEDWLTEL
-359 RKNKVKIII
+359 RKKKVKILI

-398 NESAVED
+398 NESSIED
-405 LTQIL
+405 LAQIL

-447 HYRKYKIKDPNVFIG
+447 HYRKYKIKDPNVFVG

-468 SIYEVIYRRF
+468 SIYEVIHRRF
-478 RKWSRFKESGGDF
+478 KKWSRFKKSGGDF
-491 SILNDKSNSKLDN
+491 SILNDKTNSKLDN

-535 EEEVAICSLAK
+535 EEEVTICSLAK

-566 KGVLLLRRLRDEAH
+566 KGVLLLRRIRDEAH

-641 SVNDIYAVSYTHLTL
+641 SVNDIYEYFNEL
-656 PTSDLV
+656 

>member
-1 MSNSFIKKI
+1 MSNSSIEKI
-10 DKKYNFKI
+10 NNKYNFKI
-18 EYKLIHN
+18 EYKLINN

-61 RSRVSSYFNNFA
+61 RSRVSSYFNNFS

-91 IITDSEYEALNL
+91 IVTDSEYEALNL

-189 CLNYSIGRCPG
+189 CFNYSIGRCPG
-200 VCQEIISSDDYK
+200 VCQEVISSDDYK

-227 DLELF
+227 DLEIF
-232 LQKKMS
+232 LQKKML
-238 QFSDDLDY
+238 QFSNDLDY

-253 DQITGLRLLTE
+253 DQITGLKLLTE

-314 DENLILQRVL
+314 DENLILQKIL

-332 GVEIP
+332 AVEIP
-337 SEILMQYN
+337 SEILIQYN
-345 LPKQK
+345 LPKQA
-350 TLEDWLTQL
+350 TIEDWLTEL
-359 RKNKVKIII
+359 RKKKVKILI

-378 EMVLKNAKL
+378 EMVLKNSKL

-398 NESAVED
+398 NESSIED
-405 LTQIL
+405 LAKIL

-447 HYRKYKIKDPNVFIG
+447 HYRKYKIKDPNVFVG

-468 SIYEVIYRRF
+468 SIYEVIHRRF
-478 RKWSRFKESGGDF
+478 KKWSRFKKSGGDF
-491 SILNDKSNSKLDN
+491 SILNDKTNSKLDN

-535 EEEVAICSLAK
+535 EEEVTICSLAK

-556 TKSLDTDENQ
+556 TKSLNTDENQ
-566 KGVLLLRRLRDEAH
+566 KGVLLLRRVRDEAH

-618 KSIDAIRIASKEELS
+618 KSIDAIRIATKEDLS

-641 SVNDIYAVSYTHLTL
+641 SVNDIYEYFNEL
-656 PTSDLV
+656 

>member
-1 MSNSFIKKI
+1 MTNPSTKVSTKVL

-18 EYKLIHN
+18 EYKLIKN
-25 KELLKSRLSEIPK
+25 KDLLKSRLSEIPK

-51 LLYIGKSKKL
+51 LLYIGKSKTL
-61 RSRVSSYFNNFA
+61 RNRVSSYFNNYA
-73 DLTPRLS
+73 ELSPRLS

-91 IITDSEYEALNL
+91 IVTDSEYEALNL

-125 PYLCITWSEKYP
+125 PYLCITWSEQYP
-137 RIFITRRRRNR
+137 RIFITRKRRNR
-148 NNLDRYYGPYVD
+148 NNFDRYYGPYVD
-160 VGLLRRTL
+160 VGLLRKTL
-168 FTIKKIF
+168 FIIKKIF

-200 VCQEIISSDDYK
+200 VCQEIISSEDYK
-212 KIMKQVSMIFQGRND
+212 KTMKQVSMIFQGRND
-227 DLELF
+227 DLEVF
-232 LQKKMS
+232 LERKMNQYS
-238 QFSDDLDY
+238 NDLEF

-253 DQITGLRLLTE
+253 DQISGLKLLTE

-282 VSEKNVASIQIFQM
+282 VSENNISSIQIFQM

-302 GRIGYSQKLNNE
+302 GRIGYTQKIDNS
-314 DENLILQRVL
+314 DEAEILQRVL
-324 EEHYMNVE
+324 EEHYINVE

-337 SEILMQYN
+337 SEILLQFN
-345 LPKQK
+345 LPKHNTIEEWLSELRQK
-350 TLEDWLTQL
+350 
-359 RKNKVKIII
+359 KVKLII
-368 PKRNKKHETV
+368 PKRNKKFETV

-387 ELDRILNGIQD
+387 ELERILNGIQD
-398 NESAVED
+398 NESAIED

-410 ELSEQPKRI
+410 ELTNQPRRI

-429 SDPVA
+429 TDPVA

-447 HYRKYKIKDPNVFIG
+447 NYRKYKIKDPNIFIG

-478 RKWSRFKESGGDF
+478 KKWSKFKIDGGDI
-491 SILNDKSNSKLDN
+491 SSLQDKKKSTLEND
-504 ELLSDWPD
+504 LLTDWPD

-517 GGKGQLNAAI
+517 GGKGQLNAAL
-527 KALKELNL
+527 KALTQLDL
-535 EEEVAICSLAK
+535 HEEVNICSLAK

-556 TKSLDTDENQ
+556 SKSLDTDQNQ
-566 KGVLLLRRLRDEAH
+566 KGLLLLRRVRDEAH
-580 RFALSFHRDKRS
+580 RFALSFHRNKRS
-592 KRMNRSQLSQISGL
+592 TRMNRSQLSQIPGL
-606 GPSRIRELLEHF
+606 GPSRIKDLLEHF
-618 KSIDAIRIASKEELS
+618 NSIDAIRIASREELS
-633 KVKGLGKN
+633 KVKGLGMH
-641 SVNDIYAVSYTHLTL
+641 SANDIYNYFNEL
-656 PTSDLV
+656 

>member
-1 MSNSFIKKI
+1 MSNSSIEKI
-10 DKKYNFKI
+10 DNKYNFKI
-18 EYKLIHN
+18 EYKLINN

-61 RSRVSSYFNNFA
+61 RSRVSSYFNNFS

-91 IITDSEYEALNL
+91 IVTDSEYEALNL

-200 VCQEIISSDDYK
+200 VCQEVISSDDYK

-227 DLELF
+227 DLEIF
-232 LQKKMS
+232 LQKKML
-238 QFSDDLDY
+238 QFSNDLDY

-253 DQITGLRLLTE
+253 DQISGLKLLTE

-314 DENLILQRVL
+314 DENLILQKIL

-332 GVEIP
+332 AVEIP
-337 SEILMQYN
+337 SEILIQYN
-345 LPKQK
+345 LPKQA
-350 TLEDWLTQL
+350 TIEDWLTEL
-359 RKNKVKIII
+359 RKKKVKILI

-398 NESAVED
+398 NESSIED
-405 LTQIL
+405 LAQIL

-447 HYRKYKIKDPNVFIG
+447 HYRKYKIKDPNVFVG

-468 SIYEVIYRRF
+468 SIYEVIHRRF
-478 RKWSRFKESGGDF
+478 KKWSRFKKSGGDF
-491 SILNDKSNSKLDN
+491 SILNDKTNSKLDN

-535 EEEVAICSLAK
+535 EEEVTICSLAK

-566 KGVLLLRRLRDEAH
+566 KGVLLLRRVRDEAH

-618 KSIDAIRIASKEELS
+618 KSIDAIRIASKEDLS

-641 SVNDIYAVSYTHLTL
+641 SVNDIYEYFNEL
-656 PTSDLV
+656 

>member
-18 EYKLIHN
+18 EYKLINN

-200 VCQEIISSDDYK
+200 VCQEVISSDDYK

-253 DQITGLRLLTE
+253 DQITGLKLLTE
-264 SQKISIP
+264 SQKITIP

-491 SILNDKSNSKLDN
+491 SILNDKANSKLDN

-517 GGKGQLNAAI
+517 GGKGQLNAAT

-641 SVNDIYAVSYTHLTL
+641 SVNDIYEYFHEL
-656 PTSDLV
+656 

>member
-1 MSNSFIKKI
+1 MSNSSIEKI
-10 DKKYNFKI
+10 NNKYNFKI
-18 EYKLIHN
+18 EYKLINN

-61 RSRVSSYFNNFA
+61 RSRVSSYFNNYS

-91 IITDSEYEALNL
+91 IVTDSEYEALNL

-200 VCQEIISSDDYK
+200 VCQEVISSDDYK

-227 DLELF
+227 DLEIF
-232 LQKKMS
+232 LQKKML
-238 QFSDDLDY
+238 QFSNDLDY

-253 DQITGLRLLTE
+253 DQISGLKLLTE

-314 DENLILQRVL
+314 DENLILQKIL

-332 GVEIP
+332 AVEIP
-337 SEILMQYN
+337 SEILIQYN
-345 LPKQK
+345 LPKQA
-350 TLEDWLTQL
+350 TIEEWLTEL
-359 RKNKVKIII
+359 RKKKVKILI

-398 NESAVED
+398 NESSIED
-405 LTQIL
+405 LAQIL

-434 SQVVFIDGIPSKQ
+434 SQVVFIDGVPSKQ

-468 SIYEVIYRRF
+468 SIYEVIHRRF
-478 RKWSRFKESGGDF
+478 KKWSRFKKSGGDF
-491 SILNDKSNSKLDN
+491 SILNDKTNSKLDN

-535 EEEVAICSLAK
+535 EEEVTICSLAK

-566 KGVLLLRRLRDEAH
+566 KGVLLLRRVRDEAH

-618 KSIDAIRIASKEELS
+618 KSIDAIRIASKEDLS

-641 SVNDIYAVSYTHLTL
+641 SVNDIYEYFNEL
-656 PTSDLV
+656 

>member
-18 EYKLIHN
+18 EYKLINN

-200 VCQEIISSDDYK
+200 VCQEVISSDDYK
-212 KIMKQVSMIFQGRND
+212 KIIKQVSMIFQGRND

-253 DQITGLRLLTE
+253 DQITGLKLLTE

-337 SEILMQYN
+337 SEILMQCN

-447 HYRKYKIKDPNVFIG
+447 HYRKYKIKDPNVFVG

-468 SIYEVIYRRF
+468 SIYEVIHRRF
-478 RKWSRFKESGGDF
+478 KKWSRFKKSGGDF
-491 SILNDKSNSKLDN
+491 SILNDKTNSKLDN

-535 EEEVAICSLAK
+535 EEEVTICSLAK

-566 KGVLLLRRLRDEAH
+566 KGVLLLRRVRDEAH

-618 KSIDAIRIASKEELS
+618 KSIDAIRIASKEDLS

-641 SVNDIYAVSYTHLTL
+641 SVNDIYEYFNEL
-656 PTSDLV
+656 

>member
-1 MSNSFIKKI
+1 MSNSSIKKI

-18 EYKLIHN
+18 EYKLINN
-25 KELLKSRLSEIPK
+25 KELLKSRLSEIPN

-200 VCQEIISSDDYK
+200 VCQEVISSEDYK

-253 DQITGLRLLTE
+253 DQITGLKLLTE

-337 SEILMQYN
+337 SEILMQCN

-405 LTQIL
+405 LTQII

-491 SILNDKSNSKLDN
+491 SILNDKTNSKLDN

-633 KVKGLGKN
+633 KVKGLGKS
-641 SVNDIYAVSYTHLTL
+641 SVNDIYEYFHEL
-656 PTSDLV
+656 